1 MAISIFEAPRWVGL
15 MGKKIRDAGERG
27 LLSAAIRTVAHIQTE
42 VIPRE
47 PRIPVDRGIY
57 RAGWRAVKIPKGAMV
72 INTVPH
78 AVLIEYGV
86 RASNVKAGRKMI
98 EALTAWV
105 KRKGFGGK
113 KGADAAS
120 IAWAIAMS
128 MKKKGIFDGGKGLH
142 ILGKASKKIP
152 QFIDEEIGREIGR
165 I

>member
-15 MGKKIRDAGERG
+15 MGKEIRAAAKRG
-27 LLSAAIRTVAHIQTE
+27 LLSAAIKTVNHIQTE

-57 RAGWRAVKIPKGAMV
+57 RAGWRAVAIPEGAMV
-72 INTVPH
+72 INSVPH

-86 RASNVKAGRKMI
+86 RAANVKAGRKMI

-105 KRKGFGGK
+105 KRKGLA
-113 KGADAAS
+113 KGANAAS
-120 IAWAIAMS
+120 VAWAIAMS

-152 QFIDEEIGREIGR
+152 QFIDEEIRREIAR